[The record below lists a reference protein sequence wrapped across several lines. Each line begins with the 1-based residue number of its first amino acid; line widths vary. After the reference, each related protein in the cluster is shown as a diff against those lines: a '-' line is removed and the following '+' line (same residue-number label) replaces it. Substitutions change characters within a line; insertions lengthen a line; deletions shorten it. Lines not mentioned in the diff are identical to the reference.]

1 MVNTAAEQRPI
12 RAGVFESI
20 LDADRAVNEL
30 LAAGFTKDEI
40 TVVCSDEHKER
51 FFREFEHQDPAG
63 TSTVEKAVIG
73 GVIGAALGGLATLA
87 GVVATGGV
95 GLLVAGAVATW
106 TGGAAGTL
114 IGAMI
119 SRGVEGELANF
130 YDQAVASG
138 KILVAADDQSHQPQ
152 RLATAERILARGGAK
167 PLPLPEG

>member
-1 MVNTAAEQRPI
+1 MVNASVEQRPI
-12 RAGVFESI
+12 RAGVFDSI
-20 LDADRAVNEL
+20 LEADCAVNDL

-51 FFREFEHQDPAG
+51 FFRDFEHQDPAG
-63 TSTVEKAVIG
+63 TSTVESAVIG
-73 GVIGAALGGLATLA
+73 GVIGAALGGAVTLA
-87 GVVATGGV
+87 GVVASGGI
-95 GLLVAGAVATW
+95 GLLVAGAIVTW

-114 IGAMI
+114 IGAMM

-130 YDQAVASG
+130 YDQAVVAG

-152 RLATAERILARGGAK
+152 RLAKAEQILARAGAK